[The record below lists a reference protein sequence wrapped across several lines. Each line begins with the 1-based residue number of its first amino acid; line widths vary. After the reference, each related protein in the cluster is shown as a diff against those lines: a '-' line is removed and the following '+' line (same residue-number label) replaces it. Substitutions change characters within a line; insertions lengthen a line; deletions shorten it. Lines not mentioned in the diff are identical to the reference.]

1 MNKYRRNPLSM
12 TLAMAALLT
21 ALTVYGQDSTTSTA
35 TQDLPEILKVQIGQ
49 KMNIKGV
56 ITGQEADSILVK
68 STGGGLYKAVVNNAE
83 IKEKK
88 FNPLRGAKKYSST
101 DLLLGLAV
109 EVKGIGDNAGAIDA
123 REVRFTNDNIQLAR
137 TMDARVVP
145 VENNLKET
153 QTRLSETEQNA
164 QRLSGQ
170 IRELAAITDTVKDSA
185 NAAQA
190 SADGAMSEAKNAKS
204 TADGA
209 KAGVK
214 ITNERITA
222 LDDYEAKTVT
232 AVNFKVGSASLSD
245 RERESLDELAK
256 STHAEKGFLIEVAG
270 FASSDGD
277 EALNRRLSQKRAD
290 AVIQYL
296 VENHSIPLRR
306 FVVPMGYG
314 EKNPIADNSTLQGRK
329 ENRRVEVRV
338 LVSRGLVSSANS
350 QEVSDSSMSAQ

>member
-1 MNKYRRNPLSM
+1 MNTYPRSRW
-12 TLAMAALLT
+12 TLTLVMAALLS
-21 ALTVYGQDSTTSTA
+21 ALTVYGQDSAVSA
-35 TQDLPEILKVQIGQ
+35 AIQDRPDILKVLPGQ
-49 KMNIKGV
+49 KMSIEGI
-56 ITGQEADSILVK
+56 ITDREADNIVVK
-68 STGGGLYKAVVNNAE
+68 SPGGGLYKAVISSAE

-88 FNPLRGAKKYSST
+88 INPLRGAKKYT
-101 DLLLGLAV
+101 GADLILGLIV
-109 EVKGIGDNAGAIDA
+109 EVKGVGDDSGSIDA
-123 REVRFTNDNIQLAR
+123 REVRFKNDDVLLAR

-145 VENNLKET
+145 VENTLKDT
-153 QTRLSETEQNA
+153 QIRLGETEQNA

-170 IRELAAITDTVKDSA
+170 IRELTAITDSVRDSA

-190 SADGAMSEAKNAKS
+190 SADGAMSEAKNARS

-214 ITNERITA
+214 TTNERITA

-245 RERESLDELAK
+245 GERERLDEFAR
-256 STHAEKGFLIEVAG
+256 STQAEKGFLIEVAG

-296 VENHSIPLRR
+296 VENHAIPLRR

-314 EKNPIADNSTLQGRK
+314 EKNPVADNSTREGRK

-338 LVSRGLVSSANS
+338 LVSRGLISGANS
-350 QEVSDSSMSAQ
+350 QEVADSSMYAQ